1 MSIIAVLG
9 QSESTQEFVM
19 IQILILSFCH
29 IQKLSAMPYCSNR
42 RMRATGCRTPESNFS
57 MISSAKIDKD
67 CDMQEN
73 IRSVVLVQARLFPEC
88 HTKDTIA
95 TRAYGQIIVGMYLL
109 PTRMGLHRC
118 IPLPECHVIFEFFQE
133 CANFFLNLLESV
145 HFLVFLNFS
154 TASPCKTTSSFTLEP
169 TSFAGSVPTCNN
181 S

>member
-1 MSIIAVLG
+1 
-9 QSESTQEFVM
+9 
-19 IQILILSFCH
+19 
-29 IQKLSAMPYCSNR
+29 MPYCSNR

-57 MISSAKIDKD
+57 VISSAKIDKD

-73 IRSVVLVQARLFPEC
+73 IQSVVLVQARLFPEC

-133 CANFFLNLLESV
+133 CANFFLSLLESV
-145 HFLVFLNFS
+145 HFLVITSVLEFLDGFS
-154 TASPCKTTSSFTLEP
+154 MQNYELLHFGTHIICWI
-169 TSFAGSVPTCNN
+169 GSHL
-181 S
+181 